1 MKFIDLLT
9 NDSVVAEINRICGS
23 AVSSYSNQSKA
34 ARLNAALDRY
44 FTLAFESDGRWSFD
58 DINQT
63 SPPIDTQDIVS
74 GTNRYKVS
82 SFTEKILSLIKL
94 EVLDSSGKGVF
105 ITPETIDN
113 LDVLSTP
120 ASGYISGVS
129 SSTFQELYLN
139 ATSGTPTR
147 YLKYGNF
154 IYLRPSPNY
163 NKTAGLKA
171 YFNRPA
177 SKFVFT
183 LVTVTIASP
192 GVFTATAHGLAANDT
207 VIFNTDGALPTG
219 LTADTTYYVISTG
232 LTADDFR
239 VSTTQA
245 GSAVNTSGSQSGNH
259 SFLKTNKE
267 PGVPVIHHPYLARY
281 ASMPFLV
288 ENNLP
293 QKNDIAALIQQD
305 ELAVKSFFSRRAK
318 DDRAILSSRQ
328 QNNR

>member
-120 ASGYISGVS
+120 ASGQISGIS
-129 SSTFQELYLN
+129 SNTFQELYL
-139 ATSGTPTR
+139 
-147 YLKYGNF
+147 K
-154 IYLRPSPNY
+154 
-163 NKTAGLKA
+163 K
-171 YFNRPA
+171 
-177 SKFVFT
+177 V
-183 LVTVTIASP
+183 
-192 GVFTATAHGLAANDT
+192 
-207 VIFNTDGALPTG
+207 
-219 LTADTTYYVISTG
+219 
-232 LTADDFR
+232 
-239 VSTTQA
+239 
-245 GSAVNTSGSQSGNH
+245 
-259 SFLKTNKE
+259 
-267 PGVPVIHHPYLARY
+267 
-281 ASMPFLV
+281 
-288 ENNLP
+288 
-293 QKNDIAALIQQD
+293 
-305 ELAVKSFFSRRAK
+305 
-318 DDRAILSSRQ
+318 
-328 QNNR
+328 